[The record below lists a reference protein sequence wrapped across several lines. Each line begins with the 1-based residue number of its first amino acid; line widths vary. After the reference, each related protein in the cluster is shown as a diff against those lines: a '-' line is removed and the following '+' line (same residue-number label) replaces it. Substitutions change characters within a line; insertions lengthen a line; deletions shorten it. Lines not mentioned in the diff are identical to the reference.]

1 MVSSQSGVSD
11 APNPGCSGTI
21 TSNLSASDRMN
32 GSQAPAPLAPCRI
45 MSGGP
50 APPPLCLMLQ
60 PLPAIVDVVWP
71 AILPHLLA
79 EPAFQRPASYIASER
94 LQIAAGASI
103 MNQAFS

>member
-11 APNPGCSGTI
+11 APKPGCSGTI
-21 TSNLSASDRMN
+21 TSHLSASERMK

-45 MSGGP
+45 MSGCP
-50 APPPLCLMLQ
+50 APPRISLTLQ
-60 PLPAIVDVVWP
+60 SLTAIVDVAWP

-79 EPAFQRPASYIASER
+79 EPAFQRLASYIARER

-103 MNQAFS
+103 MNT